1 VTILKLS
8 DSVLLVVPT
17 QEPDACNDIVA
28 INAMM
33 LKQCDT
39 DIIVDFS
46 QVELLTSSA
55 VSNLLLLRNQVNA
68 SGRKLILINVAFATK
83 CILTTLGIHEAFH
96 IVANKTDALE
106 ALVGT
111 AN

>member
-1 VTILKLS
+1 MTILKLS